1 LLDWRNQAL
10 WRGGRLVGLAVL
22 GASLCGCASFWEQM
36 SRRDISVTQRFNE
49 YWSTPDP
56 LVVLRDSKDGDL
68 RAQALRSLKE
78 PRRNGG
84 NAQDQEAILRILTA
98 AATTEPQ
105 PLCRA
110 AAVHALGNF
119 TDPRAVP
126 ALIDAYYKATTFA
139 PETATVVQCEALA
152 ALGKTKDPAAVE
164 LLTRVV
170 RAPSP
175 AFDVPEADKQQ
186 EQDRRTAAARAL
198 GNFSHYQATEALL
211 YVLKNERDA
220 GLRCRASEALAQ
232 ATGKNLGDDPAAW
245 DRVLNEHA
253 YDGPVK
259 PPHAKDSKLNLVG
272 WFTRTE

>member
-1 LLDWRNQAL
+1 MQAV
-10 WRGGRLVGLAVL
+10 WRGSRFLGLAAL
-22 GASLCGCASFWEQM
+22 GLSLCGCASFFEQI
-36 SRRDISVTQRFNE
+36 SRRDIPVAQRFSE
-49 YWSTPDP
+49 YWSKPDP
-56 LVVLRDSKDGDL
+56 LVVLRDSKDGDP

-78 PRRNGG
+78 PKQNGG
-84 NAQDQEAILRILTA
+84 GDKDQEAILAILTA
-98 AATTEPQ
+98 AATSESQ

-110 AAVHALGNF
+110 AAVHSLGEF
-119 TDPRAVP
+119 KDPRAVP
-126 ALIDAYYKATTFA
+126 VLIDAYYKAATFA
-139 PETATVVQCEALA
+139 PETASVVQCEALT

-220 GLRCRASEALAQ
+220 GLRCRAGEALAK
-232 ATGKNLGDDPAAW
+232 ATGKDLGDDAAAW

-259 PPHAKDSKLNLVG
+259 PPHAKEQSKLNLVG
-272 WFTRTE
+272 WFSKEE